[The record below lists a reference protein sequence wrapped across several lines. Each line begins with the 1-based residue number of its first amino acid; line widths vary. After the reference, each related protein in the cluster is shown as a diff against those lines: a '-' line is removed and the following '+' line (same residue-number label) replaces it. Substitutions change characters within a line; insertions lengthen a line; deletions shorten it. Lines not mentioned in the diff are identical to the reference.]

1 MARPY
6 GDMSVSALN
15 PEQGVAVA
23 VPEDSSIEVEIE
35 TPEGEEITID
45 PETGEIVM
53 EAEAGEAGDR
63 EDHGTNLAE
72 FIDEAELDRIGQY
85 IVDCVAVDEKSR
97 EPWYRR
103 YREGLK
109 NLGIYDLED
118 VAETIDAVGIK
129 HPLLLEAATQFQ
141 ARAMAELLPAEGP
154 VKAGIYGD
162 ATDEIYEQ
170 GRRVEMYMNYQLTV
184 EDRGYYDE
192 RDQMLFRL
200 PFSGSEF
207 DKQYFC
213 PVKQR
218 TLSRWVKA
226 EHFVVPYAACS
237 LEDAPRY
244 TQIIP
249 DMTHNKYLKM
259 VKAGFYRKCDLGM
272 PGMDTDGG
280 ERQQLQDAIDE
291 LQGTEK
297 PGAAHDSDQAHTFFE
312 THIDYDL
319 PGFEDPDGIALPY
332 IVTVD
337 KETAKVLSI
346 YRNWREEDESREK
359 RVWFTHKKMLPGF
372 GFYGFGLIHTIG
384 ALGDT
389 ATKLME
395 ILLDSGAFATLQG
408 GFKSKDAKLKGNVV
422 MTPGVWQDTEMTAE
436 ELARAF
442 YTPPF
447 KEPSETLFRLLGI
460 VVEGGQRFAA
470 TTETMVGDAATTGP
484 VGSMVAQIEQGSKV
498 FSGIHKR
505 LHKAFG
511 DEFIHIAELNGENL
525 PDVYPYYVRGVGQN
539 VLRSDFDGRVD
550 IVPVSDPNIFSA
562 AQRLAIA
569 NTGLQAA
576 QQFPDLAD
584 RREALRGV
592 LEAARHPNIDKILP
606 PEDMPVSADPVTE
619 AALILKGKPI
629 KAEMWQDHAA
639 HNMVHGMILQMLPPE
654 MQPVMQAHMQEHEAM
669 RIVMMMQQRM
679 GVMLPPIDFQAKQA
693 TSMVQGLPPEMENQ
707 LAMLAGQAAQ
717 QMMTEQQAA
726 AQAQEGQD
734 QMAQQMSQM
743 QQQVQALTLE
753 NGQLKMAVQAAQ
765 GTMDVQKEA
774 LKNQG
779 KGMDIAKEQIKNQ
792 GKAVDLA
799 KQQVQSVQK
808 ASK

>member
-35 TPEGEEITID
+35 TPDGEEITID
-45 PETGEIVM
+45 PETGEIIMDV
-53 EAEAGEAGDR
+53 EDTDAGER
-63 EDHGTNLAE
+63 TDHGANLAE
-72 FIDEAELDRIGQY
+72 FIDEAELDKIGQY
-85 IVDCVAVDEKSR
+85 IVECVAADEKSR
-97 EPWYRR
+97 EPWYKR

-118 VAETIDAVGIK
+118 VAETIDAVSVK

-141 ARAMAELLPAEGP
+141 ARAMAELLPSEGP

-162 ATDEIYEQ
+162 VTDDIYEQ
-170 GRRVEMYMNYQLTV
+170 GRRVEMFMNYQLTV

-213 PVKQR
+213 PVKRR

-226 EHFVVPYAACS
+226 EHFVVPHSACS

-249 DMTHNKYLKM
+249 DMTHNKYLKL
-259 VKAGFYRKCDLGM
+259 VKAGFYRKADLGV
-272 PGMDTDGG
+272 PGEDTDAG
-280 ERQQLQDAIDE
+280 ERKQLQDAIDDM
-291 LQGTEK
+291 QGTEK
-297 PGAAHDSDQAHTFFE
+297 SGAAHDTDNAHTFLE
-312 THIDYDL
+312 CHIDYDL
-319 PGFEDPDGIALPY
+319 PGFEDEDGIALPY
-332 IVTVD
+332 VITVD
-337 KETAKVLSI
+337 KESAKVVSI
-346 YRNWREEDESREK
+346 YRNWREEDEAREK

-384 ALGDT
+384 ALGET

-395 ILLDSGAFATLQG
+395 ILLDSGAFATVQG
-408 GFKSKDAKLKGNVV
+408 GFKSKDAKLKGDVV
-422 MTPGVWQDTEMTAE
+422 LTPGKWLDTEMTAE
-436 ELARAF
+436 ELSRAF

-447 KEPSETLFRLLGI
+447 KEPSQTLFSLLGV

-525 PDVYPYYVRGVGQN
+525 PDVYPYFVRGMGQN

-576 QQFPDLAD
+576 QQFPDLID
-584 RREALRGV
+584 RREAVRGV

-606 PEDMPVSADPVTE
+606 AEDMPVSADPVTE

-629 KAEMWQDHAA
+629 KAEMWQDHAS
-639 HNMVHGMILQMLPPE
+639 HNMVHGMVMQMLPPE

-679 GVMLPPIDFQAKQA
+679 GIMLPPIDFQAKQA

-707 LAMLAGQAAQ
+707 LAMMAGQAAQ
-717 QMMTEQQAA
+717 QMMAEQQAA

-743 QQQVQALTLE
+743 QQQLQGLVQE
-753 NGQLKMAVQAAQ
+753 NGQLKLALQSAE
-765 GTMDVQKEA
+765 GSMDAQKEA

-779 KGMDIAKEQIKNQ
+779 KGMDIVKEQIKNQ